1 MAAPIPILLMVRE
14 LNLGG
19 SERQMAE
26 IAKAL
31 DRSRF
36 DPRAGCFRPE
46 GLRADDL
53 RAAGVPVVHF
63 PVPSLASIK
72 GALRIAAYI
81 RQQNIRL
88 VHTFDTP
95 ANIYGVP
102 AARMAGSAAVLSS
115 QRVDRALWPAAQRHA
130 LRFTDRLVDGIV
142 VNCEFL
148 AGHLRND
155 EKVPAGLIHLCYNG
169 IDAGLYA
176 HRGARPPAL
185 RAAPLVIGVVCA
197 LRPEKGLET
206 LLEAFAAARPLAP
219 GMKLA
224 IVGSGPCL
232 PDLQDRARTLAI
244 LPDCVFEP
252 ATPRVAEWLHAIDI
266 FVLPS
271 HSEALSNALMEAMA
285 SGCCVAASRVGGNPE
300 LVTDG
305 QTGMLFAARDVSGLV
320 AVLSTLVRDA
330 PLRARLASNAAR
342 LMQTR
347 FSLASAARRM
357 AEIYTQI
364 LGLVPT
370 PAVESLS
377 ATTTP
382 AADLRG

>member
-1 MAAPIPILLMVRE
+1 MPAPIPVLLMVRE

-36 DPRAGCFRPE
+36 DPRVGCFRPA

-53 RAAGVPVVHF
+53 RAAGVPIVQF
-63 PVPSLASIK
+63 PVRSLASVK

-81 RQQNIRL
+81 REQGIRL

-95 ANIYGVP
+95 ANLYGVP
-102 AARMAGSAAVLSS
+102 AARLGGSAVVVSS
-115 QRVDRALWPAAQRHA
+115 QRVDRALWPAVVRHG
-130 LRFTDRLVDGIV
+130 LRITDRLVDGIV

-148 AGHLRND
+148 RRRLRDD

-169 IDAGLYA
+169 IDTSAFQPA
-176 HRGARPPAL
+176 RGVRPDAL
-185 RAAPLVIGVVCA
+185 RAAPLVVGVVCA
-197 LRPEKGLET
+197 LRPEKGLDT
-206 LLEAFAAARPLAP
+206 LLDAFTAVRGLVP

-232 PDLQDRARTLAI
+232 APLQDRARALGV

-252 ATPRVAEWLHAIDI
+252 ATPRVADWLHAIDI

-271 HSEALSNALMEAMA
+271 VSEALSNALMEAMA
-285 SGCCVAASRVGGNPE
+285 CGCCVAASRVGGNPE
-300 LVTDG
+300 LVAHG
-305 QTGMLFAARDVSGLV
+305 ETGLLFEA
-320 AVLSTLVRDA
+320 RDA
-330 PLRARLASNAAR
+330 PGLAEVLRQLVGDPVRRGELVSNAAR
-342 LMQTR
+342 LIHGR
-347 FSLASAARRM
+347 FSLAAAARRM
-357 AEIYTQI
+357 GEIY
-364 LGLVPT
+364 
-370 PAVESLS
+370 S
-377 ATTTP
+377 ALL
-382 AADLRG
+382 A

>member
-1 MAAPIPILLMVRE
+1 MPAPVPVLLMVRE

-36 DPRAGCFRPE
+36 DPRVGCFRPA

-53 RAAGVPVVHF
+53 RAAGVPIVHF
-63 PVPSLASIK
+63 PVPSIASVK

-81 RQQNIRL
+81 REQNIRL

-95 ANIYGVP
+95 ANLYGAP
-102 AARMAGSAAVLSS
+102 AARLAGSAVVLSS
-115 QRVDRALWPAAQRHA
+115 QRVDRALWQSWQRHG
-130 LRFTDRLVDGIV
+130 LRLTDRLVDGIV
-142 VNCEFL
+142 VNCDFL
-148 AGHLRND
+148 RRHLRD
-155 EKVPAGLIHLCYNG
+155 EEKVPAGLIHLCYNG
-169 IDAGLYA
+169 VDTHAFQPLQA
-176 HRGARPPAL
+176 DRPEAL
-185 RAAPLVIGVVCA
+185 RSAPLVLGVVCG

-206 LLEAFAAARPLAP
+206 LLYAFAEVRGLVP

-232 PDLQDRARTLAI
+232 ADLQDRARALGV

-252 ATPRVAEWLHAIDI
+252 ATPRVADWLRAIDI

-271 HSEALSNALMEAMA
+271 LSEALSNSLMEAMA
-285 SGCCVAASRVGGNPE
+285 CGCCVAASRVGGNPE

-305 QTGMLFAARDVSGLV
+305 KTGMLFEPGDAAALAGVLRLLV
-320 AVLSTLVRDA
+320 HDPVR
-330 PLRARLASNAAR
+330 RGELALNAAR
-342 LMQTR
+342 LIHSR
-347 FSLASAARRM
+347 FSLEAAARRM
-357 AEIYTQI
+357 TEIY
-364 LGLVPT
+364 
-370 PAVESLS
+370 S
-377 ATTTP
+377 ALL
-382 AADLRG
+382 A